1 MGSVRLFL
9 AFAVLASHAA
19 ALDVDIMPGTVAVQA
34 FFIISGFYMALI
46 LDEKYKGFAPFVFY
60 TNRLLR
66 LFPTYLLILL
76 LSFIALI
83 AFDVGIFTRS
93 EKFHE
98 VLTGSHLMTLS
109 YLWTNVAILGQ
120 DVLFLL
126 GINPADYSFHWDL
139 AGNASVRAWWFTLV
153 PQAWSLSMELYFYLL
168 APFILRLRIRWVG
181 LLFLASLG
189 LRVSIIV
196 IGGPEY
202 ALFLRRFFPS
212 ELCLF
217 LAGYFSY
224 ILYKR
229 VRGHQRQ
236 YFTGLLAW
244 ATLLL
249 VLILYN
255 QIHESYSLPLL
266 AFSVVI
272 LMPCI
277 FSLSK
282 DSRIDRFLGNI
293 SFPIYMV
300 HFLVIEC
307 LADCVEEYSLW
318 MLLSVVFVT
327 ALAVHYGI
335 ERPIDYWRQG
345 RIKPCRAPDSPA
357 FGVAWSLA
365 PSTLEATA

>member
-1 MGSVRLFL
+1 MGSIRLFL

-19 ALDVDIMPGTVAVQA
+19 ALDIDIMSGTVAVQA
-34 FFIISGFYMALI
+34 FFVISGFYMALI
-46 LDEKYKGFAPFVFY
+46 LNEKYESSGLFVFY

-66 LFPTYLLILL
+66 LFPTYLLILF
-76 LSFIALI
+76 LSFVALN
-83 AFDVGIFTRS
+83 AFDVGIFTRFD
-93 EKFHE
+93 KFHR
-98 VLTGSHLMTLS
+98 VLTGSHFMALS
-109 YLWTNVAILGQ
+109 YLWTNVVILGQ
-120 DVLFLL
+120 DILFLL
-126 GINPADYSFHWDL
+126 GINPADWSFHWDL
-139 AGNASVRAWWFTLV
+139 SGHASVRAWRFTLV

-168 APFILRLRIRWVG
+168 APFILRLCVRWVV

-189 LRVSIIV
+189 LRVSIIA

-224 ILYKR
+224 VLYKKI
-229 VRGHQRQ
+229 RGHQRQ
-236 YFTGLLAW
+236 CCIGLLAW

-255 QIHESYSLPLL
+255 QIHENYALTLL
-266 AFSVVI
+266 AFSLAV
-272 LMPCI
+272 LTPYI

-307 LADCVEEYSLW
+307 LADSVEEYSLW
-318 MLLSVVFVT
+318 MLLPMVLVT
-327 ALAVHYGI
+327 ALAVHYVI
-335 ERPIDYWRQG
+335 EMPIDNWRQR
-345 RIKPCRAPDSPA
+345 RIKDRRAADSPV
-357 FGVAWSLA
+357 FHVAWCLA
-365 PSTLEATA
+365 PPTLKATP

>member
-1 MGSVRLFL
+1 MGSIRLFL

-19 ALDVDIMPGTVAVQA
+19 ALDIDVMPGNVAVQA
-34 FFIISGFYMALI
+34 FFIISGFYMSLI
-46 LDEKYKGFAPFVFY
+46 LNEKYGSSSLFLFY
-60 TNRLLR
+60 TNRFLR
-66 LFPTYLLILL
+66 LFPTYLFVLL
-76 LSFIALI
+76 LSFVALY

-93 EKFHE
+93 DKFQE
-98 VLTGSHLMTLS
+98 VLTGSPFMALS
-109 YLWTNVAILGQ
+109 YLWTNVAVFGQ
-120 DVLFLL
+120 DILFLL
-126 GINPADYSFHWDL
+126 GIDAVDYSFHWDL

-168 APFILRLRIRWVG
+168 APFILRLRVRWVA

-196 IGGPEY
+196 LGGPEY
-202 ALFLRRFFPS
+202 ELFMRRFFPA
-212 ELCLF
+212 EMCLF

-224 ILYKR
+224 VLYRR
-229 VRGHQRQ
+229 VREEKHKD
-236 YFTGLLAW
+236 FIGLLAW
-244 ATLLL
+244 TTLIL

-255 QIHESYSLPLL
+255 QVHEKYSLALL
-266 AFSVVI
+266 AFSI
-272 LMPCI
+272 ALLMPCI

-307 LADCVEEYSLW
+307 LADHFEEYSLW
-318 MLLSVVFVT
+318 MVLPIVFVT

-335 ERPIDYWRQG
+335 EMPIDYWRQ
-345 RIKPCRAPDSPA
+345 RRVRPCRDSDSPG
-357 FGVAWSLA
+357 FDSKWRLTPSL
-365 PSTLEATA
+365 LKATA